1 MRNVYSMSIDAKDAL
16 VQQQLNALIGLYQ
29 HHLDLFLKWI
39 TIYSTVVGA
48 IAVYVFNQEIDDQIR
63 RWIPLLIAAASLVVC
78 FGCLTMWYWLR
89 QLQEEIN
96 QLSDRLSES
105 RYPSLL
111 GIKMTLIAA
120 IVTAV
125 FAVGNIVYSL
135 IGNFEVTKIGVIK

>member
-1 MRNVYSMSIDAKDAL
+1 MSSDINSTL
-16 VQQQLNALIGLYQ
+16 VQQQLNALLGLYQ
-29 HHLDLFLKWI
+29 HHLALFLKWI

-48 IAVYVFNQEIDDQIR
+48 IAVYIFNQEIDAKIR
-63 RWIPLLIAAASLVVC
+63 RSIPLLIAAASLVVC
-78 FGCLTMWYWLR
+78 FGCLTMWFWLK

-96 QLSDRLSES
+96 QLSDRLSET

-125 FAVGNIVYSL
+125 FAVGNIIYSL
-135 IGNFEVTKIGVIK
+135 LGKFDVIKIGLVK

>member
-1 MRNVYSMSIDAKDAL
+1 MSRSSDIDGAL
-16 VQQQLNALIGLYQ
+16 IQQQLNALLGLYQ

-48 IAVYVFNQEIDDQIR
+48 IAVYIFNQEIDAKIR
-63 RWIPLLIAAASLVVC
+63 RSIPLLIAAASLVVC
-78 FGCLTMWYWLR
+78 FGCLTMWFWLK

-96 QLSDRLSES
+96 QLSDKVSES

-120 IVTAV
+120 IVTGV
-125 FAVGNIVYSL
+125 FAAGNITYSL
-135 IGNFEVTKIGVIK
+135 IGNFEVK

>member
-1 MRNVYSMSIDAKDAL
+1 MSSDTKDAL

-39 TIYSTVVGA
+39 TIYSTVVGV
-48 IAVYVFNQEIDDQIR
+48 IAAYVFNQEINAQIR

-78 FGCLTMWYWLR
+78 FGCLTMWYWLK

-96 QLSDRLSES
+96 QLSDRLSET

-111 GIKMTLIAA
+111 GIKMTIIAA
-120 IVTAV
+120 IITAA
-125 FAVGNIVYSL
+125 FAVANIVYSF
-135 IGNFEVTKIGVIK
+135 IGNFDVSKISMVK

>member
-1 MRNVYSMSIDAKDAL
+1 MSSDTKDAL
-16 VQQQLNALIGLYQ
+16 VQQQLSALIGLYQ

-39 TIYSTVVGA
+39 TIYSTVVGV
-48 IAVYVFNQEIDDQIR
+48 IAAYVFNQEINEQIR

-78 FGCLTMWYWLR
+78 FGCLTMWYWLK

-96 QLSDRLSES
+96 LLSDRLSDT

-120 IVTAV
+120 VITAV
-125 FAVGNIVYSL
+125 FALANILYSF
-135 IGNFEVTKIGVIK
+135 IGNFDVSKISMVN